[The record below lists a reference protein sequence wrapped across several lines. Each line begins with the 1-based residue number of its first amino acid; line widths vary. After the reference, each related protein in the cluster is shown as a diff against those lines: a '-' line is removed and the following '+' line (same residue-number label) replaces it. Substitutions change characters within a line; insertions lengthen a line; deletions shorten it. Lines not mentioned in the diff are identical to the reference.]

1 MAKEKEI
8 KLKVGE
14 LTSRDEYGK
23 GIARISSN
31 AMKKLGIKEGDVI
44 EIEGDNKT
52 GVIAVR
58 PYPSDAGLEIIRIDG
73 LVRRN
78 AGTGIGDM
86 IKVRRADV
94 KEAKKVVLA
103 PARKGIILK
112 ANPRVMKKKFY
123 MRPMTRGDIVVPSS
137 VVNKRDSFDSLF
149 EDFFKDF
156 GIGMGGT
163 PFSGLGSQA
172 KLVVVDAK
180 PKGIVRIGEATDLKV
195 KQKAV
200 KTLEQ
205 KKIPTVTY
213 EDIGGLHEEIKK
225 IREMIEYPMRHP
237 ELFERLGIEPPKG
250 VLLHGPPGTGKTL
263 LAKAVANE
271 AGANFLVINGPEV
284 MCVAPKT
291 PLLTEKG
298 IKTAQQIY
306 THAEENGK
314 LVEETSDRKTF
325 KVNPIGVK
333 SLNGNLKIED
343 DEITEVTKLEDK
355 KSVTI
360 ETEEG
365 TELIVSKNQP
375 FATLEGGELVWKRAD
390 GLRENDYIASVERI
404 RGDDFDKVNL
414 LKNLNSQYTIVKLEN
429 GEEMRLKEL
438 DEEERSLVKEIKF
451 SSLKSNDDRAN
462 WLKLPFIDKD
472 FMKLLGLIFAD
483 GHLAK
488 RKDAIYIASEDER
501 MKKRLVQIISSKFG
515 LNGKSVKTR
524 KDRIEIYSR
533 TLIEILENGF
543 EVPCGNK
550 ARTMRV
556 PNCLFNMSEDML
568 TSFISGYFEGDGTVS
583 YTGKYPTPRF
593 YSKSFNFL
601 KDLQSILQSKL
612 QIPGRVVDWKTKYG
626 DLFAL
631 KIKGNDGRKRFMEI
645 IKDSNKVKGYKLS
658 NKPLGENV
666 IPGASELLKRAK
678 KKLDVSYGKDIKES
692 SIEPYVSG
700 REPLTKRKAK
710 EIHSLLSEFGE
721 TEELKK
727 IERIIDSDIRF
738 TKVRRVERRSGG
750 IFYDFGVK
758 KNSNFLGG
766 EPFIPLHNS
775 KWYGQ
780 SEKNL
785 RKVFEEAKKDAP
797 SIIFIDEIDSLAPK
811 REETKG
817 EVERRVVSQLLTLM
831 DGLKA
836 RGKVIVIAATNRVN
850 AVDPALRRPG
860 RFDREVVIGVPNKNG
875 RKEILEI
882 HTRNMPL
889 SKDVD
894 LGALSERTHGFVG
907 ADLEALAKE
916 SAMHV
921 LRRIMPEMSSLD
933 EAKEIPEETLK
944 KLKVIKDDFEYAMK
958 IVQPSAMREVLV
970 EIPSVKWKDVGGL
983 GDVKEKLKETVEWPL
998 KYPDSFEK
1006 LGIKPPKGLLL
1017 YGPPGTGKTLLAR
1030 AVANESNANFISVKG
1045 PGLLSKWVGESEK
1058 HMREVFKKAKQASPS
1073 IIFFDEI
1080 DALAKMRGSRGGGGS
1095 EVGNRVVSQLLG
1107 EMSGLEELHDVVVIA
1122 ATNRPDIIDPAL
1134 LRPGRFDR
1142 QILVPEPDEEARE
1155 RIFEIHTES
1164 MPLDKKVNL
1173 KKLAKKTEG
1182 YSGADIEAVCREA
1195 ALNSMRED
1203 RKAKKVEMKHFKEA
1217 LDQIGASLSDEV
1229 KKYYKDIDLRKR
1241 KKAEKEREVGYVG

>member
-1 MAKEKEI
+1 MAEKKKEI

-23 GIARISSN
+23 GIARMSSN
-31 AMKKLGIKEGDVI
+31 AMKQLGIKEGDVI

-52 GVIAVR
+52 GAIAVR
-58 PYPSDAGLEIIRIDG
+58 PYPTDAGLEILRMDG

-78 AGTGIGDM
+78 AGTGIGD
-86 IKVRRADV
+86 KVKIRKSEV

-103 PARKGIILK
+103 PAKKGIILK

-123 MRPMTRGDIVVPSS
+123 MRPMTKGDIVVPSS

-156 GIGMGGT
+156 GMNMGGT
-163 PFSGLGSQA
+163 PFSGLGNQA
-172 KLVVVDAK
+172 KLVVADAK
-180 PKGIVRIGEATDLKV
+180 PKGIVRIGEATDIEV

-200 KTLEQ
+200 KKLEQ

-284 MCVAPKT
+284 M
-291 PLLTEKG
+291 
-298 IKTAQQIY
+298 
-306 THAEENGK
+306 
-314 LVEETSDRKTF
+314 
-325 KVNPIGVK
+325 
-333 SLNGNLKIED
+333 
-343 DEITEVTKLEDK
+343 
-355 KSVTI
+355 
-360 ETEEG
+360 
-365 TELIVSKNQP
+365 
-375 FATLEGGELVWKRAD
+375 
-390 GLRENDYIASVERI
+390 
-404 RGDDFDKVNL
+404 
-414 LKNLNSQYTIVKLEN
+414 
-429 GEEMRLKEL
+429 
-438 DEEERSLVKEIKF
+438 
-451 SSLKSNDDRAN
+451 
-462 WLKLPFIDKD
+462 
-472 FMKLLGLIFAD
+472 
-483 GHLAK
+483 
-488 RKDAIYIASEDER
+488 
-501 MKKRLVQIISSKFG
+501 SKF
-515 LNGKSVKTR
+515 
-524 KDRIEIYSR
+524 
-533 TLIEILENGF
+533 
-543 EVPCGNK
+543 
-550 ARTMRV
+550 
-556 PNCLFNMSEDML
+556 
-568 TSFISGYFEGDGTVS
+568 
-583 YTGKYPTPRF
+583 
-593 YSKSFNFL
+593 
-601 KDLQSILQSKL
+601 
-612 QIPGRVVDWKTKYG
+612 YG
-626 DLFAL
+626 
-631 KIKGNDGRKRFMEI
+631 E
-645 IKDSNKVKGYKLS
+645 
-658 NKPLGENV
+658 
-666 IPGASELLKRAK
+666 
-678 KKLDVSYGKDIKES
+678 
-692 SIEPYVSG
+692 
-700 REPLTKRKAK
+700 
-710 EIHSLLSEFGE
+710 
-721 TEELKK
+721 
-727 IERIIDSDIRF
+727 
-738 TKVRRVERRSGG
+738 
-750 IFYDFGVK
+750 
-758 KNSNFLGG
+758 
-766 EPFIPLHNS
+766 
-775 KWYGQ
+775 

-785 RKVFEEAKKDAP
+785 RKVFEKAKKDSP

-850 AVDPALRRPG
+850 DVDPALRRPG

-875 RKEILEI
+875 RKEILDI

-889 SKDVD
+889 SEDVN
-894 LGALSERTHGFVG
+894 LEELAERTHGFVG

-921 LRRIMPEMSSLD
+921 LRRIMPEMTNLD
-933 EAKEIPEETLK
+933 EAEEIPEETLK
-944 KLKVIKDDFEYAMK
+944 KLKVIKDDFDYAMK

-970 EIPSVKWKDVGGL
+970 EIPSVEWEDVGGL

-998 KYPDSFEK
+998 KYPDSFDK
-1006 LGIKPPKGLLL
+1006 LGIDPPRGLLL

-1080 DALAKMRGSRGGGGS
+1080 DALAKMRGSGEGGSS

-1142 QILVPEPDEEARE
+1142 QMLVPEPEEDARKK
-1155 RIFEIHTES
+1155 IFEIHTET

-1173 KKLAKKTEG
+1173 KKLAKKTDG

-1203 RKAKKVEMKHFKEA
+1203 REAAKVKMKHFKEA
-1217 LDQIGASLSDEV
+1217 LDEIGPSLSDEM
-1229 KKYYKDIDLRKR
+1229 KNYYRNIDMRKR
-1241 KKAEKEREVGYVG
+1241 KKSKEESEVGYVG